1 MTRDYVHIPL
11 HREVESIA
19 GSYVLVREERL
30 AVGGREVLFILGYG
44 VFDSA
49 CCGVGGCAYALV
61 PGFVV
66 GWHADARVGLPV
78 TRVEPI
84 EGESVRRR
92 IEAELR
98 KREMISQVRF
108 L

>member
-1 MTRDYVHIPL
+1 
-11 HREVESIA
+11 
-19 GSYVLVREERL
+19 
-30 AVGGREVLFILGYG
+30 
-44 VFDSA
+44 
-49 CCGVGGCAYALV
+49 VGGCAYALV

-66 GWHADARVGLPV
+66 GWHVDARDGLPLS
-78 TRVEPI
+78 RVEPI
-84 EGESVRRR
+84 EDESVRRR